1 LTNLVLGAS
10 NTGYMGYAANIAAA
24 FIGGKAL
31 GMFVKNKQHENAFI
45 LGGFIA
51 TLLRFLS
58 DQTPVGATLQQ
69 YGLGDYEASTWLSP
83 ARYVNASQNALVDIP
98 TALRPALPAAR
109 GMSGLRGGT
118 YSRARGT
125 Y

>member
-1 LTNLVLGAS
+1 MVLGAS
-10 NTGYMGYAANIAAA
+10 NTGFMGYGANIAAS
-24 FIGGKAL
+24 FIGGKVL
-31 GMFVKNKQHENAFI
+31 GMVIKNKQAENMFI
-45 LGGFIA
+45 LGGIIMTA
-51 TLLRFLS
+51 VRILS
-58 DQTPVGATLQQ
+58 DLTPLGATLQS

-83 ARYVNASQNALVDIP
+83 ARYVNGAQNAIVDIP
-98 TALRPALPAAR
+98 TALRPQIAAGK